1 MIIAAAGP
9 DLPVSAAISA
19 LLGSACQAQAMIEFL
34 LAAAAAAQIVPL
46 PTPAPPAPNPAW
58 IAEARDR
65 YVESLRSK
73 CMSERGIASVIE
85 IWWPA
90 RQPDPVRFQRE
101 RDLRHELFQAAYADP
116 VDLPRL
122 EQALAASEAFQTEA
136 RDRVVADHVRILRS
150 LRGSDR
156 IIYAR
161 TLTLMQAALPAK
173 PCPPG
178 AGRRR

>member
-1 MIIAAAGP
+1 
-9 DLPVSAAISA
+9 
-19 LLGSACQAQAMIEFL
+19 MIEYL

-46 PTPAPPAPNPAW
+46 PTPAPPAPHPAW

-73 CMSERGIASVIE
+73 CMSERGIAAVIE

-90 RQPDPVRFQRE
+90 HQPDPALFRRE
-101 RDLRHELFQAAYADP
+101 RDLRDELFQAANADP

-122 EQALAASEAFQTEA
+122 ERALTASEGLQTEV

-150 LRGSDR
+150 LEGSDR
-156 IIYAR
+156 AVYAR
-161 TLTLMQAALPAK
+161 TLSLMQAAQPPKA
-173 PCPPG
+173 CPPG
-178 AGRRR
+178 PAGRR